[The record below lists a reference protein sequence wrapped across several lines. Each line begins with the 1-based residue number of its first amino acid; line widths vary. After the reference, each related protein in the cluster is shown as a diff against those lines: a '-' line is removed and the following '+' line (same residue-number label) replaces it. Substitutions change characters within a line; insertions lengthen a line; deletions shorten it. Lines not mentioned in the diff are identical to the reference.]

1 MRDPSVSVGGSSVV
15 VMGAAGVVLAA
26 LVGCA
31 GWSATTGPKK
41 AEVATPAVASSIR
54 QEIPGAAFSFE
65 LRLVPGNADGSM
77 KPFYIGVTEVTWE
90 AADAY
95 IYKLDEEKGKAL
107 PAGADAVTRPSK
119 PYLPPDRGFGHEGYA
134 AITMSFRNA
143 QEFCVWLSAHSGKK
157 FRLATEAEWEW
168 ACTAGGTEMEVPSD
182 ALDAIAWYEAN
193 SHETPHPV
201 ATKKANGFGLHD
213 MLGNVQEW
221 CVGVDD
227 KGGAVGVTKGGSYR
241 DGAERM
247 SAKHRQVN
255 DRSWNASDPQV
266 PKSKWWL
273 ADGPFVGFRVVR
285 EVE

>member
-1 MRDPSVSVGGSSVV
+1 MRGASMRVGGWGVAGMSLA
-15 VMGAAGVVLAA
+15 GAMLAA

-31 GWSATTGPKK
+31 GQSAPSG
-41 AEVATPAVASSIR
+41 ANGAGADVAPSIK
-54 QEIPGAAFSFE
+54 QEIPGAAYSFE
-65 LRLVPGNADGSM
+65 LRLVPGNADGTI
-77 KPFYIGVTEVTWE
+77 KPFYMGVTEVTWE

-95 IYKLDEEKGKAL
+95 VYKLDEERGRAL
-107 PAGADAVTRPSK
+107 PSGADAVTRPTK

-134 AITMSFRNA
+134 AITMSFKNA

-157 FRLATEAEWEW
+157 YRLATEAEWEW
-168 ACTAGGTEMEVPSD
+168 ACTAGGKEMEVPSD
-182 ALDAIAWYEAN
+182 ALDGIAWYEAN
-193 SHETPHPV
+193 SNETPHPV
-201 ATKKANGFGLHD
+201 ATKKANGLGLHD

-221 CVGVDD
+221 CVGVDE
-227 KGGAVGVTKGGSYR
+227 KGAVVGVTKGGSYR

-247 SAKHRQVN
+247 NAKHRQVN
-255 DRSWNASDPQV
+255 DRAWNASDPQV